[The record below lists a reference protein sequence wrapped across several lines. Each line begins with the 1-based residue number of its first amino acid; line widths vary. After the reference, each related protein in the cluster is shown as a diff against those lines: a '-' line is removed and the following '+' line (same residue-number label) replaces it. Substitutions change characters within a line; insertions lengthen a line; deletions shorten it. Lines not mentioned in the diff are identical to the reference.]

1 MGGDSIGRALKGD
14 NAIMTESVGA
24 TTYRCTIPG
33 GACLTFDET
42 AAVVRVPAE
51 LSGPL
56 YAYFRACGVPCSL
69 SRQPGGRDVIDLG
82 NPSPNEEKHIRTLF
96 VAWKTGGAVPGEAAG
111 RSVSWAV
118 WVALVVT
125 ALWLMALFVL

>member
-1 MGGDSIGRALKGD
+1 
-14 NAIMTESVGA
+14 MTQRVDA
-24 TTYRCTIPG
+24 TTYCCTIPC

-51 LSGPL
+51 LSHPL

-69 SRQPGGRDVIDLG
+69 SRHAGGRDVIDLG
-82 NPSPNEEKHIRTLF
+82 NPSPEEEKHIRTLF
-96 VAWKTGGAVPGEAAG
+96 VAWQKGEGVPGEAAG
-111 RSVSWAV
+111 GSVGWAV

-125 ALWLMALFVL
+125 VLWLMALFTL